1 MVNGLRHQGDLVD
14 LSAIAD
20 VLSRW
25 AACESPSSDA
35 QAVNRMMDLAVAAM
49 SDVGEISVDR
59 IPGRDGIGDV
69 VLLRAGPQHQ
79 RIGSLLIGHLD
90 TVHPIGTAAGPL
102 PIRRDEDR
110 LYGPGL
116 YDMKGG
122 VFCAMAALARAACD
136 GTLTKPTVMLL
147 SPDEEIGSPT
157 TRALIEQLAMNADQA
172 LVVEPARSD
181 GAVVTARKGVAWY
194 QFDVQGVPSHAGTH
208 YADGRSAIRGACEL
222 ILEIEGK
229 TDEPGGT
236 TVSVGKI
243 IGGTARNVVPS
254 QCKFTADVRVTNVAS
269 ARIIEDA
276 MQSARP
282 RDERLR
288 VTVTGGFNRPPYEKT
303 VANARLLAHAQSVAG
318 SLGISLPDVPMVGGG
333 SDGNFTSA
341 LGVATLDG
349 LGVEGGGAHTFDEHC
364 LLSSIPSRI
373 GLLTELLRTPL
384 PTEV

>member
-1 MVNGLRHQGDLVD
+1 MVNGLRHRGDFVD

-35 QAVNRMMDLAVAAM
+35 QAVNRMMDFAVAAT
-49 SDVGEISVDR
+49 SDIGAISVDR

-69 VLLRAGPQHQ
+69 VLLRAGPQQQ

-102 PIRRDEDR
+102 PIRRDGDR

-122 VFCAMAALARAACD
+122 VFCGMAALARAACD
-136 GTLTKPTVMLL
+136 GTLTRPTVMLL

-194 QFDVQGVPSHAGTH
+194 HFDVQGVPSHAGTH

-222 ILEIEGK
+222 ILEIERK

-236 TVSVGKI
+236 TVSVGEI
-243 IGGTARNVVPS
+243 LGGSARNVVPS
-254 QCKFTADVRVTNVAS
+254 HCNFTADVRVTDAAS
-269 ARIIEDA
+269 ARAIEDA
-276 MQSARP
+276 ILAARP
-282 RDERLR
+282 RDERLQ

-303 VANARLLAHAQSVAG
+303 VENARLLAHAQSVAS
-318 SLGISLPDVPMVGGG
+318 SLSFSLPDVPMVGGG

-349 LGVEGGGAHTFDEHC
+349 LGVEGGGAHTFEEHC
-364 LLSSIPSRI
+364 LLSSVPRRI
-373 GLLTELLRTPL
+373 SLLAELLRKPL
-384 PTEV
+384 PAEV